1 MPALAPILVMRSP
14 PLKEQIMKRIINSTE
29 KQGAVLAVALVFLV
43 MGSAASLLLAFAQI
57 S

>member
-1 MPALAPILVMRSP
+1 
-14 PLKEQIMKRIINSTE
+14 MKRIINSTE